1 MLFMSASTT
10 VHNFD
15 KIWEALVILCDVRN
29 SYTVARNINQKID
42 QITEGNLDALF
53 GSMNID
59 EKNSYK
65 R

>member
-1 MLFMSASTT
+1 M
-10 VHNFD
+10 
-15 KIWEALVILCDVRN
+15 ILCDVRN

-42 QITEGNLDALF
+42 QITEGNLDALL

>member
-1 MLFMSASTT
+1 M
-10 VHNFD
+10 
-15 KIWEALVILCDVRN
+15 ILCDVRN